1 MGMTILIRVLT
12 SIAITGVDFHIQRS
26 TINVGLTLVED
37 IQNGNLLDNTQ
48 GGDCVQNT
56 VFFWINLNLIL
67 QILNSH

>member
-37 IQNGNLLDNTQ
+37 IQNGNLLDYTQ
-48 GGDCVQNT
+48 GGDS
-56 VFFWINLNLIL
+56 IR
-67 QILNSH
+67 NSIWGDKS

>member
-1 MGMTILIRVLT
+1 MNLESRAENGNDNSNQSPHLNCNYR
-12 SIAITGVDFHIQRS
+12 SDFHIQRS

-56 VFFWINLNLIL
+56 VFFG
-67 QILNSH
+67 